1 MGKTFKAA
9 RTAGVG
15 VAAVASLA
23 AFAGPASARP
33 AHHSSRS
40 GAPVFVQTDR
50 TTGNTVV
57 AYSRAADGSLEQRRV
72 YATGGLGGKQ
82 DGAVVDNL
90 ASQGSL
96 TYDKAH
102 RLLYSVNAGSNT
114 ITVFSVQGDQL
125 VRRQVI
131 ASGGTFPVSV
141 TVHGNLVYVL
151 NALDGG
157 SVQGFLRVGEKL
169 LKVPSWHRALGLD
182 PNATPQ
188 FTHTPAQVGF
198 TPDGS
203 RLVVTTKGVGNSID
217 VFPVSTLGISA
228 KPVVTPTPGAVPFG
242 FTFDAAGRL
251 VVTEAGS
258 NSVAT
263 YAFGRDARLAKV
275 SEVATGQA
283 ATCWVVRD
291 GDNFYAANAG
301 SGSLTR
307 VHGGADGS
315 LQVLGNTSTGAGTVD
330 AAVSSDGEFLYAQ
343 TGAVGGVDEFRVNAD
358 GSLTK
363 VASTAV
369 PDAMGGEG
377 IVAL

>member
-9 RTAGVG
+9 RIAGVG
-15 VAAVASLA
+15 VAAAASLA
-23 AFAGPASARP
+23 AFAGPASAQP
-33 AHHSSRS
+33 AYHSSRS
-40 GAPVFVQTDR
+40 GASVFVQTDR
-50 TTGNTVV
+50 ANGNAIV
-57 AYSRAADGSLEQRRV
+57 AYSRAADGSLEQRGV

-102 RLLYSVNAGSNT
+102 RLLYAVNAGSNT

-131 ASGGTFPVSV
+131 SSGGTFPVSV
-141 TVHGNLVYVL
+141 TVHGDLVYVL

-157 SVQGFLRVGEKL
+157 SVQGFLRVGDGL
-169 LKVPSWHRALGLD
+169 LKVPSWHRELGLD

-203 RLVVTTKGVGNSID
+203 KLVVTTKGVGNSID
-217 VFPVSTLGISA
+217 VFQVGVLGISA

-251 VVTEAGS
+251 VVTEAGP

-263 YAFGRDARLAKV
+263 YSFGRDARLTKV

-301 SGSLTR
+301 SGSLTGL
-307 VHGGADGS
+307 HGGASGS

-330 AAVSSDGEFLYAQ
+330 TAVSSDGKFLYAQ
-343 TGAVGGVDEFRVNAD
+343 TGATGGVDEFRVSAD

-363 VASTAV
+363 VGSVAV
-369 PDAMGGEG
+369 PDAVGGEG